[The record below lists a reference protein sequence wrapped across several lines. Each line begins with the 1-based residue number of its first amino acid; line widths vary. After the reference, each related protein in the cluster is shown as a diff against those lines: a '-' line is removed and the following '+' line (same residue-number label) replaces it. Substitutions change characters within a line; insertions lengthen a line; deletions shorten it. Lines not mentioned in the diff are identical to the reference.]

1 MDEQTNILYSLG
13 YPETMLDEEVH
24 NKRGASNNSN
34 TNNYF
39 KSYQEQNNNLNNL
52 PNNNFLG
59 SVSNNNLL
67 PSLLSMLGQK
77 GLDNNM
83 MSSLLTSLASTSGQ
97 NGTNLIST
105 LLSNN
110 KTIKEESS
118 SKSKN
123 IDKFKKIK
131 DLN

>member
-1 MDEQTNILYSLG
+1 MDEQTNIFSSLG

-34 TNNYF
+34 MNNYF

-59 SVSNNNLL
+59 GVSNNNLL

-110 KTIKEESS
+110 KTIKDDSS

>member
-1 MDEQTNILYSLG
+1 MDDQTNIFYSLC

-34 TNNYF
+34 MNNYF

-52 PNNNFLG
+52 SNNNFLG
-59 SVSNNNLL
+59 GVSNNNLL

-110 KTIKEESS
+110 KTIKEDSS

-131 DLN
+131 DLS